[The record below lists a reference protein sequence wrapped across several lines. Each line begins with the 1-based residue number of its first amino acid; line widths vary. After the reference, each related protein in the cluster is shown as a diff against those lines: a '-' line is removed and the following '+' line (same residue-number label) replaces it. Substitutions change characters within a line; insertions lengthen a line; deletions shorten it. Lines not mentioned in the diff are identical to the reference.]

1 MHILNFI
8 ELLTDPTMSPLSFT
22 DMVLDE
28 VKKIAIADCLL
39 VHNGPEAKKQILI
52 KGLCRLTKS
61 LSH

>member
-39 VHNGPEAKKQILI
+39 VHNGPEAKKKI
-52 KGLCRLTKS
+52 
-61 LSH
+61 